1 MTIIW
6 TIFIG
11 LIIGLIARVVLPGRD
26 PAGFIITT
34 VLGISGALIGSLI
47 GRTLGFYSEG
57 QPASLVMSVVGAVV
71 LLAGYRYMA
80 PATSVGNS

>member
-11 LIIGLIARVVLPGRD
+11 FVIGLIARAVLPGRD

-34 VLGISGALIGSLI
+34 VVGISGALIGSLI
-47 GRTLGFYSEG
+47 GRALGFYSDG
-57 QPASLVMSVVGAVV
+57 QPASFVMSVVGAVA
-71 LLAGYRYMA
+71 LLAGYRYMV
-80 PATSVGNS
+80 PATSVGKP

>member
-47 GRTLGFYSEG
+47 GRTLGFYSDG
-57 QPASLVMSVVGAVV
+57 QPARLVMSVVGAVV
-71 LLAGYRYMA
+71 LLAGYRYMV
-80 PATSVGNS
+80 PATSVGKP